1 MAYGGTESLLAL
13 RDGEHP
19 PAVDIPLQRQ
29 RHLAEYRRG
38 RGLAHLLSKRL
49 LGVDDGAVG
58 GEQAVVPVRGLL
70 VLEDVEAGVAEERT
84 VVVDRVVAD
93 DGEAAGALGMELEG
107 EEGEG
112 STRADDAGEFAERG
126 HLFGGVL
133 EGVDGHGSVHRCGL
147 EAGVGEAAGGE
158 GRAQTGGRLPGAG
171 ESEIL
176 RALLGLRDG
185 DGGEGDAGEASAGVA
200 GDPEAGAA

>member
-1 MAYGGTESLLAL
+1 MAYGGADSLLAL

-49 LGVDDGAVG
+49 PGVDDGAVG
-58 GEQAVVPVRGLL
+58 GEEAVVPVQGLV
-70 VLEDVEAGVAEERT
+70 VLDDVEAGVAQERT
-84 VVVDRVVAD
+84 VVVDGVVAD
-93 DGEAAGALGMELEG
+93 DGEAAGALGVELEG

-112 STRADDAGEFAERG
+112 ASRTDDSGKFAERG

-133 EGVDGHGSVHRCGL
+133 EGIDAHRG
-147 EAGVGEAAGGE
+147 AHRGG
-158 GRAQTGGRLPGAG
+158 
-171 ESEIL
+171 
-176 RALLGLRDG
+176 
-185 DGGEGDAGEASAGVA
+185 
-200 GDPEAGAA
+200 

>member
-1 MAYGGTESLLAL
+1 PVARQGYEVRGTNDRWARGLAEMTCGGAESLLAL
-13 RDGEHP
+13 REGEHA

-49 LGVDDGAVG
+49 PGVDDGAVG
-58 GEQAVVPVRGLL
+58 GEEAVVPVRGLV

-93 DGEAAGALGMELEG
+93 DWEAAGALGVELEG

-112 STRADDAGEFAERG
+112 ATGADDAREFAE
-126 HLFGGVL
+126 
-133 EGVDGHGSVHRCGL
+133 CG
-147 EAGVGEAAGGE
+147 
-158 GRAQTGGRLPGAG
+158 
-171 ESEIL
+171 
-176 RALLGLRDG
+176 
-185 DGGEGDAGEASAGVA
+185 
-200 GDPEAGAA
+200 